1 MLLKTSLI
9 FGEFKASINTRCSE
23 NSSHLHHADTVQ
35 NVSHKSRANEHAP
48 DDLLSW
54 HKHGQNALNRLDV
67 SLRETW
73 KKSLSSWTHQ
83 QSARRGQAESFSH
96 PLQEDS
102 GLFVTAAVAP
112 CWQIRAASTS
122 FDFQAFNSKKTPSK
136 EAGCTSGRLLVWSV
150 DSRRTRVTLRGWNL
164 PCGPNEQ
171 QTLCCWKSWK
181 TCFPVDVMLLE
192 DNDPNKNNYETVI
205 RSFLMKP
212 ERALSGHQ
220 VQIFELWD

>member
-122 FDFQAFNSKKTPSK
+122 FDFQAFNSKKKLPVKKLDALQEGCWCEVLIPEGLEWLYVAEIFPVVQMNSK
-136 EAGCTSGRLLVWSV
+136 LCAAGNHEKPVFLWMWCF
-150 DSRRTRVTLRGWNL
+150 
-164 PCGPNEQ
+164 
-171 QTLCCWKSWK
+171 WK
-181 TCFPVDVMLLE
+181 TMIPIKIIM
-192 DNDPNKNNYETVI
+192 
-205 RSFLMKP
+205 R
-212 ERALSGHQ
+212 R
-220 VQIFELWD
+220 